1 MVLDS
6 ITGDFSGQAV
16 GASEV
21 PRATAILA
29 ERLDGFLREL
39 QQMRDGMDGESLKLH
54 TNVSI
59 QVHGADGALKDERRI
74 HNLICAAGKNKLLA
88 VSGGEALTAFTY
100 IAIGTGTTAASAS
113 DTALQ
118 TELAR
123 SSSQTPT
130 NPSSSVFQAQ
140 YTFPAG
146 TGTGAITE
154 AGLLDASSGGNLLA
168 HQVFAAVN
176 KASGDSLTIQWQ
188 IS

>member
-1 MVLDS
+1 MVFDS
-6 ITGDFSGQAV
+6 MMGDFSRQATITNE
-16 GASEV
+16 A

-29 ERLDGFLREL
+29 ERLDRFLREL

-54 TNVSI
+54 TNLSI

-88 VSGGEALTAFTY
+88 VSGGSALTAFTY
-100 IAIGTGTTAASAS
+100 IAIGTGTTAAAIG
-113 DTALQ
+113 DTTLQ
-118 TELAR
+118 TESAR
-123 SSSQTPT
+123 SASQTPT
-130 NPSSSVFQAQ
+130 NPSASVFQVQ

-168 HQVFAAVN
+168 HQVFAAIN
-176 KASGDSLTIQWQ
+176 KGAADTLTLVW
-188 IS
+188 SVS